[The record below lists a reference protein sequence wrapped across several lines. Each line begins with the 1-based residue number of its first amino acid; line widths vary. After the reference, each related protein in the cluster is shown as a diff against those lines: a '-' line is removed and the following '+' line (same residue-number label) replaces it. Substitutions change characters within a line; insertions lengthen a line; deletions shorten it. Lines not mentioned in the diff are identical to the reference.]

1 MTTTIP
7 HAVPTTSADTSPQPT
22 NGVAKLTHW
31 GVIRAQGPDA
41 IQFLQGQLT
50 NDFALLGMSE
60 ARLAAYCSPKGRMLA
75 SFVGFK
81 VGADNVLL
89 LCRSDILVSTLKRLS
104 MFVMRAQCK
113 LSDASTEYDLW
124 GLAGAAAQTL
134 PTANPLATWA
144 KVDVPHPDTTTL
156 PADEHQVSH
165 AVGLPPA
172 TTAGPNQSILTHR
185 ALWCTPTNTPLP
197 SALAVQ
203 PALSLDQWAC
213 LEVWSGVAMVA
224 EALMDAFV
232 PQMLNY
238 ESVGGINFKK
248 GCYPGQ
254 EVVARSQ
261 YRGTIKR
268 RTFRALCPGEVEVG
282 QSIYTSSDAE
292 QPCGTIVAAAQ
303 CAPCQSEV
311 LVALQTSA
319 TESGTLHAGSVT
331 GPQLLLQPLPY
342 ALLQDI

>member
-1 MTTTIP
+1 MTTTTHNAAPATQADIG
-7 HAVPTTSADTSPQPT
+7 SAPI

-31 GVIRAQGPDA
+31 GVIRAQGPDT
-41 IQFLQGQLT
+41 IKFIQGQLT

-81 VGADNVLL
+81 VSADHVLL
-89 LCRSDILVSTLKRLS
+89 VCRRDILTSTLKRLS
-104 MFVMRAQCK
+104 MFVMRAQCR
-113 LSDASTEYDLW
+113 LSDASAEYDLW
-124 GLAGAAAQTL
+124 GLTGAAAQTL
-134 PTANPLATWA
+134 PTAIPLATWA
-144 KVDVPHPDTTTL
+144 KQDVPHPDAEAL
-156 PADEHQVSH
+156 SADEQQSSH

-172 TTAGPNQSILTHR
+172 TIEGTNEAAPIHR
-185 ALWCTPTNTPLP
+185 ALWCTPADTPLP
-197 SALAVQ
+197 SALAAQ
-203 PALSLDQWAC
+203 PTLSLDQWAC
-213 LEVWSGVAMVA
+213 LEVRSGVAMVA
-224 EALMDAFV
+224 EPLVDAFV

-268 RTFRALCPGEVEVG
+268 RTFRAVCPGEVEVG

-303 CAPCQSEV
+303 CVPCQSEV